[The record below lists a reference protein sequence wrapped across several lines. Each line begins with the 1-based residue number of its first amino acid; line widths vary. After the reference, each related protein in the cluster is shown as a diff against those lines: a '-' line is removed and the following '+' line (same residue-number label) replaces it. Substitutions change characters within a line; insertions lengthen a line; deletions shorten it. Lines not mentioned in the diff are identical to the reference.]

1 LVTFDLYVDL
11 ELFLDKKT
19 ARNLT
24 TTGLRVVHFYMVAYI
39 LFGSITGMQVSM
51 LTLTLDLKSIVDGIA
66 KIYAPWRTALLMSI
80 LLLLLLLFYYL

>member
-1 LVTFDLYVDL
+1 
-11 ELFLDKKT
+11 LDKKT

-24 TTGLRVVHFYMVAYI
+24 TTGLRVVHFYMVACI

-66 KIYAPWRTALLMSI
+66 KIY
-80 LLLLLLLFYYL
+80 YYYYFIIYEQVYSPQQAER